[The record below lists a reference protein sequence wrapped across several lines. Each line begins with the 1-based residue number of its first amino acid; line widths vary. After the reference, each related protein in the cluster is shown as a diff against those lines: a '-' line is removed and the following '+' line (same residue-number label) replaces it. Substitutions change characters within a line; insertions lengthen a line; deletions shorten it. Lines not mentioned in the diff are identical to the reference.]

1 MSSVAKIAVS
11 LDPELLRRA
20 ESIRKATGETR
31 SALVTRALVRLVDE
45 QDEKARIAEYVDAY
59 RRKPEG
65 PDDLDEARD
74 LARRSLDTLAWD
86 E

>member
-31 SALVTRALVRLVDE
+31 SALVARALVRLVDE
-45 QDEKARIAEYVDAY
+45 QDEKVRIAEYIDAY
-59 RRKPEG
+59 RRKPEE
-65 PDDLDEARD
+65 PDDVADARD
-74 LARRSLDTLAWD
+74 LARRSLATLAWD